1 MFMKTAAWFVF
12 LTLLPLPACGQQ
24 RPDFSGT
31 WIEIEGP
38 PIPGAPGGA
47 DLLPQ
52 LTIEQKGNTLTST
65 IMILSKSKPDE
76 KPAGP
81 IKDIYQLD
89 GVERKNS
96 DGSTSKMYWE
106 GKTLVLVTTRQKP
119 DGISTFQN
127 VWSLDA
133 NGNLVMQRTLT
144 NPGAKPAT
152 LKSVMK
158 KIR

>member
-1 MFMKTAAWFVF
+1 MSMKTAVWFMF
-12 LTLLPLPACGQQ
+12 LTLLLLPGCGQKH
-24 RPDFSGT
+24 PDFSGT

-47 DLLPQ
+47 DLQPQ
-52 LTIEQKGNTLTST
+52 ITIEQEGNTLTST
-65 IMILSKSKPDE
+65 VAFLSKTRPDQKPTS
-76 KPAGP
+76 AG
-81 IKDIYQLD
+81 KQVYELD

-96 DGSTSKMYWE
+96 DGSSSKMYWE
-106 GKTLVLVTTRQKP
+106 GNTLVLVTTRQKL

-144 NPGAKPAT
+144 NPGEKPAT

-158 KIR
+158 KIQ

>member
-1 MFMKTAAWFVF
+1 MKTAAWFVF
-12 LTLLPLPACGQQ
+12 LTLVPLPACGQQ

-81 IKDIYQLD
+81 IKDIYQFD
-89 GVERKNS
+89 GLNER
-96 DGSTSKMYWE
+96 TATAPHRRCT
-106 GKTLVLVTTRQKP
+106 GKGRRLC
-119 DGISTFQN
+119 
-127 VWSLDA
+127 W
-133 NGNLVMQRTLT
+133 
-144 NPGAKPAT
+144 
-152 LKSVMK
+152 
-158 KIR
+158 

>member
-1 MFMKTAAWFVF
+1 MKTAVWFMF
-12 LTLLPLPACGQQ
+12 LTLLLLPGCGQKH
-24 RPDFSGT
+24 PDFSGT

-47 DLLPQ
+47 DLQPQ
-52 LTIEQKGNTLTST
+52 ITIELKGNTLTST
-65 IMILSKSKPDE
+65 MMILSRSNPDE
-76 KPAGP
+76 KPARDV
-81 IKDIYQLD
+81 KQIYELD

-106 GKTLVLVTTRQKP
+106 GSTLVLVTTRQRP

-127 VWSLDA
+127 VWSLDD

-158 KIR
+158 RVP